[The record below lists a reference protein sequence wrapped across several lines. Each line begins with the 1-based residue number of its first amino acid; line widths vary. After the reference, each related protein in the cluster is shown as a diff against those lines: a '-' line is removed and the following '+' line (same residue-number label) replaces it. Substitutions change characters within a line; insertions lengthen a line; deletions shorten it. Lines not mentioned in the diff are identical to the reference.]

1 MKFEELKNKKIL
13 ITFHIN
19 SDIDA
24 VASACILQNILGN
37 NITLSNYGRMDH
49 DAKKLIEFYNKKIE
63 KWENINLLE
72 FEYLIAVDGQNY
84 GMFPH
89 LKNKKVDLLIDH
101 HNSSTEKMQTK
112 NDIIDPNAIST
123 TEIIYSLIKKQNINI
138 NSETAEL
145 ILCGIISDSLR
156 YKEVSKNS
164 FLYSEELIKLIK
176 NKYEKLIELSV
187 PRLPKEEC
195 IGFINSAKTFKYAIE
210 KEMIIITAK
219 CPSYTGDIATVLSE
233 TVADVVF
240 TTAPKEHNTLIKIS
254 GRTWVGSGVEITTIL
269 KKLEKKYNGTGG
281 GHPYAAGMDFPATP
295 ETINKL
301 QNKIL
306 HNCMQLSIKE
316 IKKNK

>member
-1 MKFEELKNKKIL
+1 MNIENLKNKKIL

-19 SDIDA
+19 SDVDA
-24 VASACILQNILGN
+24 VSSAFILQNILGK
-37 NITLSNYGRMDH
+37 NITIANFGRIDH

-63 KWENINLLE
+63 KWESINLDNYD
-72 FEYLIAVDGQNY
+72 YLIAVDGQNY

-89 LKNKKVDLLIDH
+89 LKNKKIDLLIDH
-101 HNSSTEKMQTK
+101 HNSSTEKIK
-112 NDIIDPNAIST
+112 SKEYIIDPNAIST
-123 TEIIYSLIKKQNINI
+123 TEILYSLIKSQNIKI
-138 NSETAEL
+138 NSEIAEL

-156 YKEVSKNS
+156 YKEVSNYS
-164 FLYSEELIKLIK
+164 FEYSNELKKLIK

-210 KEMIIITAK
+210 KEMIIVTAM

-233 TVADVVF
+233 NVADVVF

-254 GRTWVGSGVEITTIL
+254 GRTWVGSGVEITTVL

-295 ETINKL
+295 DNIYKL
-301 QNKIL
+301 QEEIL
-306 HNCMQLSIKE
+306 DKCLQLSIKE